1 MLAVEESLEQQMNIS
16 GKAMIFGAFAT
27 AAAAAVTTATTS

>member
-27 AAAAAVTTATTS
+27 AAAAVTTATTS

>member
-16 GKAMIFGAFAT
+16 GKAMIFGSF
-27 AAAAAVTTATTS
+27 AAAATATTSWS